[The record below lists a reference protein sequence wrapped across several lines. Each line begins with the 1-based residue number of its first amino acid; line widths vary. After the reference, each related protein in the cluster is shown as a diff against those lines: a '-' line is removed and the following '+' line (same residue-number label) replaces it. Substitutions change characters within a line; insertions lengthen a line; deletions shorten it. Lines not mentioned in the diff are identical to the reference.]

1 MVAFLS
7 NLVFLVM
14 GALLLLPLLDIADS
28 SQQIEEGT
36 LKVMRELVVKTQPPG
51 IPIEGADIPFE
62 GSSMYEKDTWV
73 ETGIAPTKSGAYHFV
88 GWEVDDA
95 RYPGNP
101 ITLLMDTDHT
111 AIAIYSIGGDRS
123 KQVSDDDEDDKKH
136 LLTIISPYG
145 KTVGSG
151 WYDDGESAD
160 FKVLEK
166 YVYDEYR
173 DGVRYA
179 FKAWDDGNAPNLMS
193 NSIVMGESKEVRAN
207 WTEEYRLD
215 LLNSLP
221 DVNLIG
227 AGWHE
232 QGSRAS
238 LSAISDA
245 ELDKVKYT
253 FRGWIS
259 AGPNAAIMDDSKLPT
274 TSIIVGGPYTI
285 MADWEKQ
292 YYLDINSD
300 YGKVEGEGY
309 YDAGTYGIASIDSE
323 VQQIGRSGVR
333 VVFDGWDGDANSG
346 GMNVKVLMDGPKSID
361 AKWKKQYYFTI
372 NSEYGIP
379 NGSDWYD
386 EGQVANF
393 GINLPR
399 DPAGF
404 WKQQIFYG
412 WDGSFSTAA
421 MTGAVLMNGPKIV
434 TAQWSEDY
442 SIAYLNMG
450 IIGGIIAGASF
461 AYIKFK
467 KRSKSHNDSP
477 VPPNVWM
484 TY

>member
-1 MVAFLS
+1 MVVFLS

-28 SQQIEEGT
+28 SQQIEGGT
-36 LKVMRELVVKTQPPG
+36 PNVMRELVVRTQPPG
-51 IPIEGADIPFE
+51 IPIEGADIPIE
-62 GSSMYEKDTWV
+62 GSGMYEKNTWI
-73 ETGIAPTKSGAYHFV
+73 ETGIAPTKWGAYHFV
-88 GWEVDDA
+88 GWVVDDA
-95 RYPGNP
+95 LYPGNP
-101 ITLLMDTDHT
+101 ITILMDTDHT
-111 AIAIYSIGGDRS
+111 AVAIYSIGGDTS
-123 KQVSDDDEDDKKH
+123 MPVSDDDDKKH

-145 KTVGSG
+145 KTVGSA

-160 FKVLEK
+160 FRVLEK

-179 FKAWDDGNAPNLMS
+179 FKAWDNGNAPNLMS
-193 NSIVMGESKEVRAN
+193 NSIIMSESKEIKAN
-207 WTEEYRLD
+207 WTEEYRVD

-238 LSAISDA
+238 LSAISNA
-245 ELDKVKYT
+245 ELYKVKYT

-259 AGPNAAIMDDSKLPT
+259 AGPNAAIMDDSKLST

-285 MADWEKQ
+285 MADWERQ

-309 YDAGTYGIASIDSE
+309 YDTGTYAIASIDSE
-323 VQQIGRSGVR
+323 IQQIGRPGIR
-333 VVFDGWDGDANSG
+333 VVSDGWDGDANSG

-361 AKWKKQYYFTI
+361 AKWKKQYYLTI

-386 EGQVANF
+386 EGQLANF

-404 WKQQIFYG
+404 WKQETFYG

-434 TAQWSEDY
+434 TAKWSDDY

-450 IIGGIIAGASF
+450 ILGGIIVGASF
-461 AYIKFK
+461 AYKKIKK
-467 KRSKSHNDSP
+467 QPKSHNDSTELP
-477 VPPNVWM
+477 IWDKWK
-484 TY
+484 